1 MSCFKTG
8 IVLSGVVLAAA
19 FSIPAV
25 AADSF
30 PSRAV
35 ELVVPYPPGGPN
47 DVIGRALGDE
57 MSKALGQPFVIR
69 NQPGAGGNVA
79 TAAVARAKPDGY
91 TLVLPAMAYAVN
103 PFIFKSVNYSD
114 SDFVAVSMVVQGPL
128 VLVAHPSLGVKTV
141 KELLEAAKAEPGKIE
156 YATGG
161 VGTSLHLAGA
171 LFNTQAKVDML
182 HVPYKGTGEAMPDLL
197 SGRVGLM
204 FSSPLTVNQHVQQG
218 KLNAL
223 GTTGTGPVPG
233 WGQLPTIA
241 ETVPGYEMTAWYS
254 LMAPAGVPADVL
266 RKLNEAVRKAQESDG
281 FKQKML
287 SLGME
292 MMPSSPQEAEA
303 FIKRES
309 NKWEALVKQAGIT
322 AG

>member
-1 MSCFKTG
+1 MSCIKPG
-8 IVLSGVVLAAA
+8 LVLSCVALAAA
-19 FSIPAV
+19 FGAPAM
-25 AADSF
+25 AADTY

-35 ELVVPYPPGGPN
+35 ELVIPYPPGGPN

-57 MSKALGQPFVIR
+57 MSKSLGQPFVIR

-79 TAAVARAKPDGY
+79 TAAVARSKPDGY

-103 PFIFKSVNYSD
+103 PFIFKSVNYQY
-114 SDFVAVSMVVQGPL
+114 SDFAAVSMVVQGPL

-141 KELLEAAKAEPGKIE
+141 QELLTAAKASPGKIE
-156 YATGG
+156 YASGG
-161 VGTSLHLAGA
+161 VGTSLHLAGE
-171 LFNTQAKVDML
+171 LFKAQSKVDML

-204 FSSPLTVNQHVQQG
+204 FSSPLTVHQHVQGG

-233 WGQLPTIA
+233 WGELPAIA
-241 ETVPGYEMTAWYS
+241 QTVPGYEMTAWYS
-254 LMAPAGVPADVL
+254 LMAAAGTPPEIL
-266 RKLNEAVRKAQESDG
+266 RKLNEAVRKAQESDS

-292 MMPSSPQEAEA
+292 MMPSSSQEAEA
-303 FIKRES
+303 FIKREID
-309 NKWEALVKQAGIT
+309 KWEKLVKQTGIT